1 MDLRLDEVN
10 GIKVLRIQ
18 GDITEDRDSLVVTFT
33 DMLSTPHAR
42 IVLDLTRAK
51 YLNSAAL
58 GDLVR
63 MVGQANVQ
71 EARVILAGAPPFI
84 AGLFAATRL
93 DRFFEQAPS
102 LEDAL
107 QRLSTPQPVQ
117 PV

>member
-1 MDLRLDEVN
+1 VDLRLAEVN
-10 GIKVLRIQ
+10 GIKVLRID
-18 GDITEDRDSLVVTFT
+18 GAITEDRDSLVVPFT
-33 DMLSTPHAR
+33 DLLSTPHAR

-84 AGLFAATRL
+84 AGLFAATRV
-93 DRFFEQAPS
+93 DRFCEQAPR
-102 LEDAL
+102 LEEAL

>member
-1 MDLRLDEVN
+1 
-10 GIKVLRIQ
+10 
-18 GDITEDRDSLVVTFT
+18 
-33 DMLSTPHAR
+33 MLSTPHAR
-42 IVLDLTRAK
+42 IVLDLSAPD
-51 YLNSAAL
+51 LNSAAL

-102 LEDAL
+102 VEDAMK
-107 QRLSTPQPVQ
+107 RLSTPQPVQ